1 MTIHKITLNLTKQT
15 IRKKNKTIEKK
26 ETSCSRPSRSCSTN
40 ERQAIHGLIMLR
52 SRLVYKSFNVHSQWD
67 NAIWNWIPYKLFIVR
82 NNLILGQLATPFLV
96 RFGIDLRSLQNL
108 AFGLHHGR
116 SLNIEAKHVEVFLN
130 NTSMAQRANRVDLPE
145 NHVLVSFPLSLIPS
159 CFWHISWI
167 FHLHSNT

>member
-1 MTIHKITLNLTKQT
+1 
-15 IRKKNKTIEKK
+15 
-26 ETSCSRPSRSCSTN
+26 
-40 ERQAIHGLIMLR
+40 MLH
-52 SRLVYKSFNVHSQWD
+52 SRLVCESFNVHNQWD

-130 NTSMAQRANRVDLPE
+130 NISMAQRANRVDWPE
-145 NHVLVSFPLSLIPS
+145 NHVLVSFLLLLSLASVSVRS
-159 CFWHISWI
+159 CEDSFDYVHLSSSWTRSSSLRDLRQDDHTLEITSI
-167 FHLHSNT
+167 FAC